1 MKTIK
6 AAALIFIFLSSTQ
19 IRAKDYN
26 ASMFGIKSN
35 GSTLNTSSIQKGIDF
50 IHDNGGGR
58 LVFYVGRYLTG
69 SIHLKSDVTL
79 QLEEG
84 AILVGSLNPF
94 DYERLQNW
102 TALIFA
108 IDQQNIGITGKGLID
123 GQGFQVANN
132 LLGLIHSGVVKD
144 PLKYDRPNET
154 IRPQN
159 IYFKACRNVLIKGI
173 TLKDPGSWN
182 QQYDQCKNVI
192 IDGITVD
199 SKSYWNNDGV
209 DIVDCDSVKILN
221 SFFDSAD
228 DGICLKSH
236 SPDFICQNVFI
247 HNNKMRTSANGI
259 KFGTA
264 SLGGFRNI
272 RIINNFVYDTYRSA
286 IAIETVDGGI
296 VENIIVDSLRSI
308 NTGNAMFLRI
318 GERRAG
324 KKGRMSGITIS
335 NLYAE
340 VPSGKPDAGYNY
352 EGPVEDMPRN
362 ISPASIVGLPGLVI
376 ENVSLINIEIHYP
389 GGGNANFAKVGLD
402 ELDKVPE
409 MPSSYPEF
417 SMFKEL
423 PAWGIYI
430 RHAKGISLEN
440 VMLIC
445 EKRDYRK
452 PIVLDD
458 VAGITL
464 NSLSV
469 SGSVNKSDPVYS
481 YKSTG
486 VVVNKK

>member
-1 MKTIK
+1 MKIPK
-6 AAALIFIFLSSTQ
+6 AVVLVIMLFFPALIC
-19 IRAKDYN
+19 AKDYN

-69 SIHLKSDVTL
+69 SIHLKSGVTL

-132 LLGLIHSGVVKD
+132 LLDLIHSGVVKD